1 MRVSGQCVIKK
12 KVTGD
17 KEVKRLR
24 DQSVG
29 WSSMWMLKSH
39 DSGAKVTYE

>member
-1 MRVSGQCVIKK
+1 MRVSDQCIIEK

-17 KEVKRLR
+17 EEVKGLR
-24 DQSVG
+24 GQSVG
-29 WSSMWMLKSH
+29 WSSMQMLKSH